1 MIKKKNV
8 QNSKHDDVV
17 AEIKKYAKKDTIQFT
32 VVAAACD
39 PVNPDRDE
47 MAESS
52 GEKIFNVQKIGTSYG
67 FSLSTGPFS
76 KFQQL
81 MGYNDLAEQYHL
93 ARTNLK
99 PLHS

>member
-67 FSLSTGPFS
+67 FSLSTGSFS
-76 KFQQL
+76 NFSSWFAKNNPNSIIF
-81 MGYNDLAEQYHL
+81 E
-93 ARTNLK
+93 T
-99 PLHS
+99 SS

>member
-1 MIKKKNV
+1 MSDVSSTGPAGKCGLLVGDRIIMIKKKNV

-67 FSLSTGPFS
+67 FSLSTGTFS
-76 KFQQL
+76 NFQ
-81 MGYNDLAEQYHL
+81 
-93 ARTNLK
+93 
-99 PLHS
+99 

>member
-76 KFQQL
+76 NCRYL
-81 MGYNDLAEQYHL
+81 IRWEQCAL
-93 ARTNLK
+93 IAPSTSCR
-99 PLHS
+99 